1 MTSTKDTEI
10 AGEVLAERDRQD
22 ATWGAPHDQPDG
34 TGPYSAPLLR
44 ILGDGVT
51 ALDLADRAK
60 TATDEAIADGTVT
73 LTDILLE
80 EVFEA
85 LAEEA
90 ATPLRTELT
99 QVAAVCVKW
108 ARIIDDRAEK
118 AAR

>member
-1 MTSTKDTEI
+1 MTNYTDEQI
-10 AGEVLAERDRQD
+10 VLDVLHERDRQD
-22 ATWGAPHDQPDG
+22 AKWGNPHDQPDG
-34 TGPYSAPLLR
+34 TGPRSAPLLK

-51 ALDLADRAK
+51 ALDLANRAK
-60 TATDEAIADGTVT
+60 TATDEAIAAGTVT

-90 ATPLRTELT
+90 AAPLATELT

-108 ARIIDDRAEK
+108 ARIITERNTKEI
-118 AAR
+118 R